1 MDYGRSSGYG
11 SSFMSRR
18 RRVGKEETPP
28 DPRYNNRLVQQLINI
43 VMQDGKKSIAE
54 RIVFDAFDVAKKS
67 VGTNDVLTVFH
78 KAIENVRPHVEL
90 KARRVGGATYQVPI
104 EVRHDRS
111 MSLALRWLRNAARTR
126 KGAPMSKK
134 LADELLSAFKGEGSA
149 VKKREET
156 HKMAEANRA
165 FAHYRW

>member
-1 MDYGRSSGYG
+1 
-11 SSFMSRR
+11 MSRR
-18 RRVGKEETPP
+18 RRVLKQETLP
-28 DPRYNNRLVQQLINI
+28 DPRYNNRLVQKMINMI
-43 VMQDGKKSIAE
+43 MEDGKKSTAE
-54 RIVFDAFDVAKKS
+54 RVVYGAFDELKKAA
-67 VGTNDVLTVFH
+67 GTNDILTVFH

-111 MSLALRWLRNAARTR
+111 MALAIRWLRNAAKSR
-126 KGAPMSKK
+126 KGAPMAKRLS
-134 LADELLSAFKGEGSA
+134 DELFSAFKGEGSA

>member
-1 MDYGRSSGYG
+1 M
-11 SSFMSRR
+11 RR
-18 RRVGKEETPP
+18 RRRTVNEETSP
-28 DPRYNNRLVQQLINI
+28 DPRYNNRLVQKLIN
-43 VMQDGKKSIAE
+43 VLMLDGKKSVSE
-54 RIVFDAFDVAKKS
+54 RVVYDAFDILKKS
-67 VGTNDVLTVFH
+67 AGTNDVLTVFH

-90 KARRVGGATYQVPI
+90 KARRVGGATYQIPI

-111 MSLALRWLRNAARTR
+111 MSLALRWLRNASRAR
-126 KGAPMSKK
+126 KGAPMAKRLS
-134 LADELLSAFKGEGSA
+134 DELLSAFKGEGAA

>member
-1 MDYGRSSGYG
+1 M
-11 SSFMSRR
+11 RR
-18 RRVGKEETPP
+18 RRIGRGETPP
-28 DPRYNNRLVQQLINI
+28 DARYNNRLVQKLIN
-43 VMQDGKKSIAE
+43 MLMRDGKKSVSE
-54 RIVFDAFDVAKKS
+54 RIVYEAFDVLKKS
-67 VGTNDVLTVFH
+67 AGTNDILTVFH

-90 KARRVGGATYQVPI
+90 KARRVGGATYQIPI

-111 MSLALRWLRNAARTR
+111 LSLGMRWLRSAARAR
-126 KGAPMSKK
+126 RGSPMAKR
-134 LADELLSAFKGEGSA
+134 LADELLSAYKGEGSA